1 MDYQD
6 FIATL
11 PSNQIHRFDNIAD
24 FLDVYSHHYPTDD
37 EREQIYR
44 LEDWISSYRNPSTD
58 THK

>member
-24 FLDVYSHHYPTDD
+24 FLNVYSHHYPTDD

-44 LEDWISSYRNPSTD
+44 LEDWIASYR
-58 THK
+58 

>member
-24 FLDVYSHHYPTDD
+24 FLDVYSHRYPTDD

-44 LEDWISSYRNPSTD
+44 LEDWIASNRHPSTD